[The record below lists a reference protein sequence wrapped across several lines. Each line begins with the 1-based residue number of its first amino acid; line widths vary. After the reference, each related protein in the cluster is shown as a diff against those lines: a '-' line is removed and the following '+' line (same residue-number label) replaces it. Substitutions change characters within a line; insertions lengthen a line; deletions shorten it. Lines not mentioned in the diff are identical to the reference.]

1 MLICEAFED
10 LVQAMPDPVSYQA
23 LCQKVLPSL
32 IGAFD
37 VANVTS
43 DDPLV
48 TVSPLSFCVVAI
60 TIRGTCRQEI
70 TNHCHYIV
78 CDRANDFSNSIRLG
92 ATSSRFRCH
101 CATQAE
107 QVANGKH

>member
-10 LVQAMPDPVSYQA
+10 LVQAMPDPISYQA

-48 TVSPLSFCVVAI
+48 TVSSPSLRIVAI
-60 TIRGTCRQEI
+60 ATGGICGQEI
-70 TNHCHYIV
+70 TNHYHVV
-78 CDRANDFSNSIRLG
+78 CDRVNDFPNSIWFG
-92 ATSSRFRCH
+92 TAPSRFRCH
-101 CATQAE
+101 HVTQAK
-107 QVANGKH
+107 QIAHGKY

>member
-10 LVQAMPDPVSYQA
+10 LVRVMPNPASYQA

-32 IGAFD
+32 TGAFD

-48 TVSPLSFCVVAI
+48 TVS
-60 TIRGTCRQEI
+60 
-70 TNHCHYIV
+70 H
-78 CDRANDFSNSIRLG
+78 
-92 ATSSRFRCH
+92 
-101 CATQAE
+101 QAPHSP
-107 QVANGKH
+107 KTRRSKMS

>member
-10 LVQAMPDPVSYQA
+10 LVRAMPDPASYQA

-32 IGAFD
+32 TGAFD

-48 TVSPLSFCVVAI
+48 TVSPLNPPSTLL
-60 TIRGTCRQEI
+60 TIIMHKRKELI
-70 TNHCHYIV
+70 
-78 CDRANDFSNSIRLG
+78 
-92 ATSSRFRCH
+92 SSYSLPRS
-101 CATQAE
+101 
-107 QVANGKH
+107 

>member
-10 LVQAMPDPVSYQA
+10 LVRAMPDPASYQA

-32 IGAFD
+32 TGAFD

-48 TVSPLSFCVVAI
+48 TVSHWPFFPPKVMRKEIELI
-60 TIRGTCRQEI
+60 TL
-70 TNHCHYIV
+70 Y
-78 CDRANDFSNSIRLG
+78 
-92 ATSSRFRCH
+92 SSRRS
-101 CATQAE
+101 
-107 QVANGKH
+107 

>member
-10 LVQAMPDPVSYQA
+10 LVRVMPDPASYQA

-32 IGAFD
+32 TGAFD

-48 TVSPLSFCVVAI
+48 TVSHRAPHLPY
-60 TIRGTCRQEI
+60 IRRRENELI
-70 TNHCHYIV
+70 PMYSLRRN
-78 CDRANDFSNSIRLG
+78 
-92 ATSSRFRCH
+92 
-101 CATQAE
+101 
-107 QVANGKH
+107 